1 MSKIIRLIVVLMLM
15 VACAHAA
22 NLTVCQNGC
31 DHTNIQAAI
40 YAAKNNDTIELHSGT
55 YNGSAILTKEL
66 KFVGKD
72 TGSGEP
78 LVMGDLYTSG
88 YRYSLRGFGFNQIK
102 INPSSYSEAT
112 DSLYYWM
119 GKEREYYSAKSYAK
133 ALEAISNA
141 LKLDPQNA
149 VAWNLKGICLDAQGR
164 RDEAIECYDNAIKI
178 DPSGSNPLGNKGADL
193 YFLGEYENANSY
205 YDQAINADPRY
216 IGYLS
221 MKALVL
227 SKMAKFDD
235 ALMTIDKAIGLQ
247 PQNADYWSTKSAIL
261 FSWGKFDDAL
271 TAIDKSID
279 LKPSQNLFWQ
289 IKGNILQ
296 TMGRNTEADAA
307 FAKAKELGYSG

>member
-1 MSKIIRLIVVLMLM
+1 MSKLIRRLVVLMLM
-15 VACAHAA
+15 TACAHAA

-31 DHTNIQAAI
+31 DHSNIQAAI

-55 YNGSAILTKEL
+55 YNESAILTKEL

-78 LVMGDLYTSG
+78 LVMGDLYTYG

-102 INPSSYSEAT
+102 IHPSSYPEVT
-112 DSLYYWM
+112 DSVYYWL
-119 GKEREYYSAKSYAK
+119 GKERDYYSAKSYAK
-133 ALEAISNA
+133 ALDAISKA

-149 VAWNLKGICLDAQGR
+149 VAWNLKGLCLDAQGR
-164 RDEAIECYDNAIKI
+164 NDEAMECYDNAIKI
-178 DPSGSNPLGNKGADL
+178 DPSGSNQLGNKGHVL
-193 YFLGEYENANSY
+193 YILGDYEKANYY
-205 YDQAINADPRY
+205 YDQAINADPRH

-235 ALMTIDKAIGLQ
+235 ALKTIDKAIGLQ
-247 PQNADYWSTKSAIL
+247 PQNADYWSTKSVIL
-261 FSWGKFDDAL
+261 FNRGKFDDAL
-271 TAIDKSID
+271 TAVDKSID
-279 LKPSQNLFWQ
+279 LNPSQNLFWQ

-296 TMGRNTEADAA
+296 TMGRNTEADAS
-307 FAKAKELGYSG
+307 FAKAKELGYQG